1 MYEISRLTKTQM
13 RRRSQ
18 IINAAMVVLARDK
31 DLNLDNIIKISGG
44 SKGAIYDF
52 FGNKAGLEVAV
63 SEEIYVRVQKLIDT
77 ITKDFNQSVASDELD
92 YERFGLFVFQM
103 LKALNNKKAR
113 EAVQLMFYK
122 FPQNKSNLKHFYK
135 EGPEQLVNNFSN
147 FLERLA
153 KQKGTVLAC
162 PRHCAVII
170 LGSIIAPYFLEMV
183 FQEQPHGL
191 KKVELEEHSQWVV
204 NVLLKGQLQSLV

>member
-31 DLNLDNIIKISGG
+31 DLNLDKIIKISGG

-63 SEEIYVRVQKLIDT
+63 REEIYVRVQKLIDT
-77 ITKDFNQSVASDELD
+77 IIKDFNRSVADDELD
-92 YERFGLFVFQM
+92 HERFGLFIFQM
-103 LKALNNKKAR
+103 LKSLNNKKAR

-122 FPQNKSNLKHFYK
+122 FPQHKSNLKHFYQ
-135 EGPEQLVNNFSN
+135 EGPERIVEIFSH
-147 FLERLA
+147 FLDRLA
-153 KQKGTVLAC
+153 KQKGLVLAC

-170 LGSIIAPYFLEMV
+170 LGSIIVPYFFEMV
-183 FQEQPHGL
+183 FHEQSQKL
-191 KKVELEEHSQWVV
+191 KEVELEEHSQWVV
-204 NVLLKGQLQSLV
+204 NVLLKGQLAKLV